1 MRIKLEFSY
10 DGSKFDG
17 FQIQTGDKNVK
28 SVVGTIK
35 KILQT
40 LNISSELIG
49 SGRTDKD
56 VHASKQVAHLDLPS
70 FWSDLRRL
78 QTTLNTALH
87 PHIHIKKITHVPDD
101 FHARFDARKRVY
113 RYLCYEGEYQP
124 FYAPYALH
132 VKNVD
137 IVKLNAILKFFEGEH
152 DFTYFKKEGSATTHD
167 RRIIFKA
174 HTYRRKNFIV
184 IAFEGN
190 GFLRS
195 QVRMMLSISFKVL
208 EGKLTCK
215 ELREQ
220 IDKKRI
226 YSRSLISPNGLYL
239 SKIFY

>member
-28 SVVGTIK
+28 SVAGTIK
-35 KILQT
+35 KTLQT

-56 VHASKQVAHLDLPS
+56 VHASNQVAHLDLPT
-70 FWSDLRRL
+70 FWSDLKKL
-78 QTTLNTALH
+78 KTTLNNALH
-87 PHIHIKKITHVPDD
+87 PHIHIKKITPVSKD
-101 FHARFDARKRVY
+101 FHARFDAKKRLY
-113 RYLCYEGEYQP
+113 RYICYEGSYNP

-132 VKNVD
+132 VTNLDLK
-137 IVKLNAILKFFEGEH
+137 KLNTILKFFEGEH
-152 DFTYFKKEGSATTHD
+152 DFTYFKKEGSPTTHD
-167 RRIIFKA
+167 KRTIFKA
-174 HTYRRKNFIV
+174 YAYRRKNFIV
-184 IAFEGN
+184 ISLLGN

-208 EGKLTCK
+208 EGKLTFK
-215 ELREQ
+215 ELEEQ
-220 IDKKRI
+220 IAKKEVC
-226 YSRSLISPNGLYL
+226 SRSLVKPNGLYL